1 MDVDNYMVS
10 IKYTTKRDNDTHCH
24 NTSQASVVCHHITAQ
39 QDSRESIRVG
49 TKLHHNLL
57 PEAISSWKRESLEDS
72 YNEFPV
78 LYLPNPR

>member
-10 IKYTTKRDNDTHCH
+10 IKYATKNDNDTHCH
-24 NTSQASVVCHHITAQ
+24 NTRQASVFCHQ
-39 QDSRESIRVG
+39 GSRESIRVS

-57 PEAISSWKRESLEDS
+57 PEAISSWKQESLEDS
-72 YNEFPV
+72 YSEFPV